1 MAKNKKKQKH
11 NYLFYGLKSNS
22 IEVRN
27 FVEHIVESNIN
38 GEKKGAKKSPICIWG
53 THGIGKTEMV
63 QQIAEELNYQWSYIA
78 PAQFEEMGDLVG
90 MPTIKDGR
98 TIFSSPDWV
107 PTEEGP
113 GILLIDDVNRADDR
127 ILRGIMQLLQ
137 NYELVSWK
145 LPPLWQIVLTANPD
159 GGDYS
164 VTPMDNAMLTRMM
177 HVTMDFDHKA
187 WAKWAEQNNVDSRGI
202 NFVLIYPEIVQGE
215 RTTPRS
221 LVQFFQSIADIEDF
235 SKELP
240 LIQMLGSSCLDEE
253 TVQSFISFV
262 QQDLTKLIT
271 PEEICNATEFQKQVY
286 GPIKRMVNRE
296 VLRVDIIA
304 TLFTRMFNYISLGM
318 IKPEK
323 TIVSNIQEFIKM
335 DFIPNDTRFAFLQ
348 DLVTG
353 PNEALKDAVLK
364 DPEVLLLLVDKM

>member
-1 MAKNKKKQKH
+1 MATQKH
-11 NYLFYGLKSNS
+11 NYVFYGMTSNAT
-22 IEVRN
+22 EVRN
-27 FVEHIVESNIN
+27 FTEHIITSNIAA
-38 GEKKGAKKSPICIWG
+38 EKKGHKKSPICIWG

-63 QQIAEELNYQWSYIA
+63 EQIAKEKGYQWAYIA

-90 MPTIKDGR
+90 MPAIENGNTV
-98 TIFSSPDWV
+98 FSSPDWV
-107 PTEEGP
+107 PRKKGP

-177 HVTMDFDHKA
+177 HITMNFDPKA
-187 WAKWAEQNNVDSRGI
+187 WAVWAEKAKVDSRCI
-202 NFVLIYPEIVQGE
+202 NFVLTYPEIAQGQ

-221 LVQFFQSIADIEDF
+221 LVQFFQSIEDIKDF

-240 LIQMLGSSCLDEE
+240 LIQMMGASCMDEE
-253 TVQSFISFV
+253 TVASFIAFI
-262 QQDLTKLIT
+262 QQNLSELIT
-271 PEEICNATEFQKQVY
+271 TEQILAAKNFENRVYKPLSGIVKQ
-286 GPIKRMVNRE
+286 E

-304 TLFTRMFNYISLGM
+304 TLCTRMVNYLTLNN
-318 IKPEK
+318 IKPDKKEIK
-323 TIVSNIQEFIKM
+323 NIQSFIKM
-335 DFIPNDTRFAFLQ
+335 DIIPNDLRLTLLQ
-348 DLVTG
+348 DLISSENT
-353 PNEALKDAVLK
+353 ALKAVMA
-364 DPEVLLLLVDKM
+364 DPDVGMLLLNKM